1 MILDKEVGAEQNY
14 AQGESRKG
22 HQVEFP
28 VEFFLRGSLA
38 QRSLFVFE
46 SENLG
51 NPTFGSRGITGS
63 NDNSG
68 LESSSAEIR
77 IMNLS
82 GVESA
87 GSWSTPSRNLLISRQ
102 NGEGVAGV
110 EIQAGQPTDVIGE
123 EGIVDLD
130 SFFGVDDVWV
140 DDKNPVEQACSQ
152 EVDQAHDYRIVSAR
166 KGESNYCGET
176 DQENNGQVDPT
187 GSWSVNVSILHN
199 RQTTS
204 EKRLQFSDLDTKKG
218 AQS

>member
-51 NPTFGSRGITGS
+51 NPTFGSRGITGR

-87 GSWSTPSRNLLISRQ
+87 WSWSTPSGNLLLSRQ
-102 NGEGVAGV
+102 DGEGVAGV

-130 SFFGVDDVWV
+130 SFFGVDDLWV
-140 DDKNPVEQACSQ
+140 NHKNPVDQAGGQ
-152 EVDQAHDYRIVSAR
+152 EVDQAHDYRVVSAR
-166 KGESNYCGET
+166 EGESDNRGET
-176 DQENNGQVDPT
+176 NQENYGQIDPT
-187 GSWSVNVSILHN
+187 GSGSVNVSILHN

-218 AQS
+218 VQS